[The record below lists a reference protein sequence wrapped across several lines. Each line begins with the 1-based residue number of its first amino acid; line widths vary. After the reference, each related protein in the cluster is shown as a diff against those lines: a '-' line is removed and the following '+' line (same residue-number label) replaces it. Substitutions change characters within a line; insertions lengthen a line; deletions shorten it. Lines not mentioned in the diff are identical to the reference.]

1 MLEKPHLVGHSV
13 LLNDNVVKTFSHLA
27 TGPGK
32 SFYCWVPVVGMGV
45 DGDEFDIGEDEG

>member
-1 MLEKPHLVGHSV
+1 MLKKPYLVGHSV

-32 SFYCWVPVVGMGV
+32 SCCCWVPVVGME
-45 DGDEFDIGEDEG
+45 DNEFDTGEDEG